1 LGQNRV
7 LPRYSVADRF
17 TFSSGPCARH
27 ALAVQTAD
35 DSPMRYAVT
44 LAAALAPTPSKG
56 RRSSNLEIVVADNLS
71 PSLILRSAPALTR

>member
-1 LGQNRV
+1 
-7 LPRYSVADRF
+7 
-17 TFSSGPCARH
+17 
-27 ALAVQTAD
+27 
-35 DSPMRYAVT
+35 MRYAVT